1 MTKKE
6 ALEEINK
13 IIDETIANLR
23 ALQNKNIKEQK

>member
-13 IIDETIANLR
+13 IIEETIKNLHK
-23 ALQNKNIKEQK
+23 LQDKCKKS